1 MNSNLKL
8 VWRLPNKSV
17 CQPHP
22 ARDLVRAAS
31 SPTLDD
37 LRDCCYFKESQHN
50 LRYVQDHE
58 DRDYRDHDG
67 REIGVLA
74 GDVDSRG
81 PDEDLVVE
89 DDEDDEGSQA
99 GAEEGVEHL
108 RNDSEFDVSNLI
120 LNEHVSD
127 NADLKH
133 NPIQSSL
140 RESSFPEI
148 SAMKV
153 FDPDYSTVYTQRTF

>member
-1 MNSNLKL
+1 M
-8 VWRLPNKSV
+8 
-17 CQPHP
+17 
-22 ARDLVRAAS
+22 VRTAS

-50 LRYVQDHE
+50 LRYVQDHK

-67 REIGVLA
+67 GEIGVLA
-74 GDVDSRG
+74 GDVDPRG

-108 RNDSEFDVSNLI
+108 RNDSEFDVFNLI
-120 LNEHVSD
+120 LNEHVFD

-133 NPIQSSL
+133 NPIHSSL
-140 RESSFPEI
+140 RESSFPE
-148 SAMKV
+148 SCVLKV
-153 FDPDYSTVYTQRTF
+153 FYSEYSTEYTQRTF